1 MNRKSFTHLLLLL
14 VLSGLTACPHVA
26 FAQGIADLGVDQIA
40 GLEISAA
47 VNLPA
52 KNIKVEGKM
61 FLPDRTRSVRAVI
74 VVTNYTLRHQGIG
87 INLFYTKQLRTSA
100 QACQC
105 ALIYA
110 WLGTIRP
117 IDANTPTAK
126 QFLRNA
132 GVGGDDALLL
142 LLQRLGNESGHR
154 ELKDAPLLF
163 FGWSATASFGTTFA
177 ELHPDRTIAFIRYHT
192 HRRGMTANLDV
203 LKNIPALII
212 AGGKDETAGVQ
223 DAEEFWASGR
233 AVGAPWTFA
242 IEPNATHGDEDV
254 LYKTANDLVT
264 PWIAA
269 VLRDRLALNA
279 TKLKPLVENTGYL
292 GDNHTAQT
300 APHSTFLG
308 SKPTVSWLPDE
319 ATARGWRNVIT
330 SAK

>member
-1 MNRKSFTHLLLLL
+1 MKRLSSTCFVPLLLM
-14 VLSGLTACPHVA
+14 VSAHVT
-26 FAQGIADLGVDQIA
+26 FAQGIADLGADQIA
-40 GLEISAA
+40 GVEISAA

-52 KNIKVEGKM
+52 KNVKVEGKM
-61 FLPDRTRSVRAVI
+61 FLPDRTASVRAVI

-87 INLFYTKQLRTSA
+87 INLIYAKQLRASA
-100 QACQC
+100 EACRC
-105 ALIYA
+105 ALVYA

-117 IDANTPTAK
+117 IDPNTPTAK

-132 GVGGDDALLL
+132 GVGGDDALLQ
-142 LLQRLGNESGHR
+142 LLQRLGNESSHR

-192 HRRGMTANLDV
+192 NRRGMTANLDV

-223 DAEEFWASGR
+223 DAEALWASGR

-242 IEPNATHGDEDV
+242 IEPNANHGDEDV
-254 LYKTANDLVT
+254 LYKTADDLLT

-269 VLRDRLALNA
+269 VLRERLAPNT
-279 TKLKPLVENTGYL
+279 TKLKPLAENSGYL
-292 GDNHTAQT
+292 GDTHTAET
-300 APHSTFLG
+300 APYSAFSG
-308 SKPTVSWLPDE
+308 AKPTASWLPDE
-319 ATARGWRNVIT
+319 TTARGWRSVIT
-330 SAK
+330 SGN